1 MFSKSSSFLQFHDAE
16 YINSLIQICS
26 PSRIKRLSSIH
37 HQEKGSKSPSIIRK
51 YNRRASLRKDG
62 RKVPNC
68 HNILSKELEWKLN
81 YPLWQSLEIF
91 STLTKDNKDRFC
103 LWTSFSFLHFSRI
116 FKMQRKRK
124 LSKCG
129 RDSSLLWWQD
139 LW

>member
-26 PSRIKRLSSIH
+26 ASRIKRSSSIC

-51 YNRRASLRKDG
+51 YNRRASLRTDG
-62 RKVPNC
+62 KKVPNC

-103 LWTSFSFLHFSRI
+103 LWTSFSFLHFPI
-116 FKMQRKRK
+116 C
-124 LSKCG
+124 SKCKG
-129 RDSSLLWWQD
+129 KKVSNCGLYS
-139 LW
+139 